1 MEKKKAIIIGATSG
15 IGEELSRQLSAA
27 GYEVGLTGRREER
40 LAAIAETLPE
50 KSCQRKMDVA
60 EPDAARQIFREM
72 LSEMGDVDL
81 VVINAG
87 IGTRRRQEWEIEKQL
102 LDINVTGFVAIAKA
116 ALDYFSERKRGHIV
130 GVSSVAGTK
139 GLGAAMAYSSSKA
152 FISTYMQG
160 MRQYCRQQKLDIT
173 VTDIRPGFVKTP
185 MTESRKGMFWVA
197 TVEKAVAQ
205 MVRAINKRRGI
216 VYVTR
221 RWRWPVWF
229 LKMVPDWLFIRMG

>member
-1 MEKKKAIIIGATSG
+1 MEKKSAIIIGATSG

-40 LAAIAETLPE
+40 LTAIAETLPE
-50 KSCQRKMDVA
+50 KSYQRKMDVA
-60 EPDAARQIFREM
+60 EAEAARQIFREM
-72 LSEMGDVDL
+72 LTEMDDVDL

-116 ALDYFSERKRGHIV
+116 ALDYFSERKHGHIV
-130 GVSSVAGTK
+130 GISSVAGTK
-139 GLGAAMAYSSSKA
+139 GLGAAMAYSSSKS

-160 MRQYCRQQKLDIT
+160 MRQYCRQHKLDIA
-173 VTDIRPGFVKTP
+173 VTDIRPGFVETP
-185 MTESRKGMFWVA
+185 MTEGRKGMFWVA
-197 TVEKAVAQ
+197 TVEKATAQ
-205 MVRAINKRRGI
+205 IVRAINKRRRI

-221 RWRWPVWF
+221 RWRLPVWF
-229 LKMVPDWLFIRMG
+229 LKMMPDWLFIRMG